1 MALRAEK
8 NGQSIASRKLL
19 VKLTCYIH
27 YANHIPQ
34 IHRITPRTIANS
46 KSYSVLVYLFV
57 SDLNCL
63 PLPLFSDINCD
74 PRQRTHITRV
84 CWQPLGHKMCR

>member
-1 MALRAEK
+1 MDRIKKSRRKVKHSQTSPKTNFDIIMASRVEK

-19 VKLTCYIH
+19 VRLPCYIH

-46 KSYSVLVYLFV
+46 KSYSVLVYL
-57 SDLNCL
+57 L
-63 PLPLFSDINCD
+63 
-74 PRQRTHITRV
+74 
-84 CWQPLGHKMCR
+84 

>member
-8 NGQSIASRKLL
+8 NGQSIASRKLP

-46 KSYSVLVYLFV
+46 KSYSVLVYL
-57 SDLNCL
+57 L
-63 PLPLFSDINCD
+63 
-74 PRQRTHITRV
+74 
-84 CWQPLGHKMCR
+84 